1 MVADMAQR
9 TTTQGQEQGQGFI
22 VVLDELAFHAK
33 PSKFNLG
40 LRNAFFGLA
49 EISSFLCCWLLVIT
63 MTTKAL
69 AEEAPVPNPAFYETA
84 KEGWFWYHDP
94 PPKTPEELDEKSTIT
109 REAGPKVFETKN
121 PLMDK
126 YTINDI
132 WNLHPDEFQGLL
144 NGIQKKAV
152 QTPSEK
158 NILEYLIMQDVA
170 RRKALAYAN
179 ATKFVTQKYSDKF
192 NINQVY
198 PTTTPGISA
207 RVQEQQKEISSTI
220 LAARENH
227 ALLFFV
233 GQGCGFC
240 DKQAAILTYFV
251 EKYGWQIKPIDIGQH
266 TTLAARFNIT
276 TTPTLVLIKNG
287 TEQAMPVS
295 VGVVAHSEL
304 ERKLYQAIRY
314 LGGETRIDTFQ
325 TYDYQKGGA
334 LDPAAI
340 LETEDQPW
348 TGR

>member
-1 MVADMAQR
+1 MV
-9 TTTQGQEQGQGFI
+9 TGSVKGVIGS
-22 VVLDELAFHAK
+22 L
-33 PSKFNLG
+33 
-40 LRNAFFGLA
+40 
-49 EISSFLCCWLLVIT
+49 LCCWLLVIT
-63 MTTKAL
+63 MTTKTL
-69 AEEAPVPNPAFYETA
+69 AEDVSSPEPAFYETA

-94 PPKTPEELDEKSTIT
+94 PPEAPEESGSHNNSTIT

-121 PLMDK
+121 PSMDK

-144 NGIQKKAV
+144 NGVQKKAV
-152 QTPSEK
+152 QTPNEK

-233 GQGCGFC
+233 SHGCGFC
-240 DKQAAILTYFV
+240 DKQTAILTYFV
-251 EKYGWQIKPIDIGQH
+251 EKYGWQIKLIDIDQQ

-276 TTPTLVLIKNG
+276 TTPTLVLIKDG
-287 TEQAMPVS
+287 TEHAMPIS
-295 VGVVAHSEL
+295 VGVVALSEL

-314 LGGETRIDTFQ
+314 MGGETNIDTFQ

-334 LDPAAI
+334 LDPGAI
-340 LETEDQPW
+340 LETEEQPW
-348 TGR
+348 RER

>member
-1 MVADMAQR
+1 MV
-9 TTTQGQEQGQGFI
+9 TGFGNRI
-22 VVLDELAFHAK
+22 IG
-33 PSKFNLG
+33 SW
-40 LRNAFFGLA
+40 
-49 EISSFLCCWLLVIT
+49 LCCWLLVIT

-69 AEEAPVPNPAFYETA
+69 AEEVLSPEPAFYKTA
-84 KEGWFWYHDP
+84 KEGWFWYREP
-94 PPKTPEELDEKSTIT
+94 PPGVAEESDSHNSTIT
-109 REAGPKVFETKN
+109 REAGPKAFEKKN
-121 PLMDK
+121 PSMDK
-126 YTINDI
+126 YTIKEI

-144 NGIQKKAV
+144 NGVQKKAV
-152 QTPSEK
+152 QTPNEK

-207 RVQEQQKEISSTI
+207 RVQEQQKEISGTI

-233 GQGCGFC
+233 SQGCGFC

-251 EKYGWQIKPIDIGQH
+251 EKYGWQIKPIDIGRH
-266 TTLAARFNIT
+266 STLAARFNIT

-287 TEQAMPVS
+287 TEQSMPIA
-295 VGVVAHSEL
+295 VGVVALSEM

-314 LGGETRIDTFQ
+314 MGGETNIDTFQ

-334 LDPAAI
+334 LDPGAI
-340 LETEDQPW
+340 LETEEQPW
-348 TGR
+348 RER

>member
-1 MVADMAQR
+1 MV
-9 TTTQGQEQGQGFI
+9 TG
-22 VVLDELAFHAK
+22 
-33 PSKFNLG
+33 LG
-40 LRNAFFGLA
+40 RGIIGRGIIGAW
-49 EISSFLCCWLLVIT
+49 LCCWLLVMA

-69 AEEAPVPNPAFYETA
+69 AEEVPSPGPAFYATA

-94 PPKTPEELDEKSTIT
+94 PREVVEEPATLDNSTIT
-109 REAGPKVFETKN
+109 REAGPKVFETRN
-121 PLMDK
+121 PSMDN

-144 NGIQKKAV
+144 NGVQKKAV
-152 QTPSEK
+152 QTPNEK

-220 LAARENH
+220 LAARANH

-233 GQGCGFC
+233 GQGCAFC
-240 DKQAAILTYFV
+240 DRQAAILTYFV
-251 EKYGWQIKPIDIGQH
+251 EKYGWQIKPIDIGQY

-276 TTPTLVLIKNG
+276 TTPTLVLIKDK
-287 TEQAMPVS
+287 TEQSMPIS
-295 VGVVAHSEL
+295 VGVVALSEL

-314 LGGETRIDTFQ
+314 LGGDTNIDTFQ

-334 LDPAAI
+334 FDPGAI
-340 LETEDQPW
+340 LEIEEQPW
-348 TGR
+348 RER

>member
-1 MVADMAQR
+1 MV
-9 TTTQGQEQGQGFI
+9 TY
-22 VVLDELAFHAK
+22 
-33 PSKFNLG
+33 
-40 LRNAFFGLA
+40 FGNG
-49 EISSFLCCWLLVIT
+49 IIGSWLCCWLLVIT
-63 MTTKAL
+63 VTTMAL
-69 AEEAPVPNPAFYETA
+69 AEEVPSPGPAFYETA

-94 PPKTPEELDEKSTIT
+94 PPEVPEESDSHNNSTIT
-109 REAGPKVFETKN
+109 REAGPKVFETRN
-121 PLMDK
+121 PSMDK

-144 NGIQKKAV
+144 NGVQKKAV
-152 QTPSEK
+152 QTPNEK

-233 GQGCGFC
+233 AQGCGFC

-251 EKYGWQIKPIDIGQH
+251 EKYGWQIKPIDIGRH

-276 TTPTLVLIKNG
+276 TTPTLVLIKDG
-287 TEQAMPVS
+287 TEQSIPIS
-295 VGVVAHSEL
+295 VGVVALSEL

-314 LGGETRIDTFQ
+314 LGGETNIDTFQ

-334 LDPAAI
+334 IDPGAI
-340 LETEDQPW
+340 LETEEQPW
-348 TGR
+348 RER

>member
-1 MVADMAQR
+1 MV
-9 TTTQGQEQGQGFI
+9 TG
-22 VVLDELAFHAK
+22 
-33 PSKFNLG
+33 LG
-40 LRNAFFGLA
+40 NG
-49 EISSFLCCWLLVIT
+49 IIGSSLCCWLCCWLLVIT

-69 AEEAPVPNPAFYETA
+69 AEEVPSPEKAFYETA

-94 PPKTPEELDEKSTIT
+94 PPEVPEESESHNNSTIT

-121 PLMDK
+121 PSMDK

-144 NGIQKKAV
+144 NGVQKKAV
-152 QTPSEK
+152 QTPNEK

-251 EKYGWQIKPIDIGQH
+251 EKYGWQIKPIDIGRH

-287 TEQAMPVS
+287 TEQSMPIS
-295 VGVVAHSEL
+295 VGVVALSEL

-314 LGGETRIDTFQ
+314 LGGETNIDTFQ

-334 LDPAAI
+334 LDPGAI
-340 LETEDQPW
+340 LETEEQPW
-348 TGR
+348 RER

>member
-1 MVADMAQR
+1 MV
-9 TTTQGQEQGQGFI
+9 TGFGNRI
-22 VVLDELAFHAK
+22 IG
-33 PSKFNLG
+33 SW
-40 LRNAFFGLA
+40 
-49 EISSFLCCWLLVIT
+49 LCCWLMVIT
-63 MTTKAL
+63 MTTKVL
-69 AEEAPVPNPAFYETA
+69 AEEVLSPEPAFYNTA
-84 KEGWFWYHDP
+84 KEGWFWYHNP
-94 PPKTPEELDEKSTIT
+94 PPGVPEKSDSHNKSTIT
-109 REAGPKVFETKN
+109 REAGPKAFEKKN
-121 PLMDK
+121 PSMDK
-126 YTINDI
+126 YTIKEI

-144 NGIQKKAV
+144 NGVQKKAV
-152 QTPSEK
+152 QTPNEQ

-198 PTTTPGISA
+198 PITTPGISA
-207 RVQEQQKEISSTI
+207 RVQEQQKEISGTI

-266 TTLAARFNIT
+266 STLAARFNIT

-287 TEQAMPVS
+287 TEQSMPIS
-295 VGVVAHSEL
+295 VGVVALSEM

-314 LGGETRIDTFQ
+314 MGGETNIDTFQ

-334 LDPAAI
+334 LDPGAI
-340 LETEDQPW
+340 LETEEQPW
-348 TGR
+348 RER

>member
-1 MVADMAQR
+1 MV
-9 TTTQGQEQGQGFI
+9 TGFGNRI
-22 VVLDELAFHAK
+22 IG
-33 PSKFNLG
+33 SW
-40 LRNAFFGLA
+40 
-49 EISSFLCCWLLVIT
+49 LCCLLLVIT

-69 AEEAPVPNPAFYETA
+69 AEEVLSPEPVFYKTA

-94 PPKTPEELDEKSTIT
+94 PPGVAEESDSHNKSTIT
-109 REAGPKVFETKN
+109 REAGPKAFEKKN
-121 PLMDK
+121 PSMDK
-126 YTINDI
+126 YTIKEI

-144 NGIQKKAV
+144 NGVQKKAV
-152 QTPSEK
+152 QNPNEK

-207 RVQEQQKEISSTI
+207 RVQEQQKEISGTI

-233 GQGCGFC
+233 SQGCGFC

-251 EKYGWQIKPIDIGQH
+251 EKYGWQIKPIDIGRH
-266 TTLAARFNIT
+266 STLAARFNIT

-287 TEQAMPVS
+287 TEQSMPIS
-295 VGVVAHSEL
+295 VGVVALSEM

-314 LGGETRIDTFQ
+314 MGGETNIDTFQ

-334 LDPAAI
+334 LDPGAI
-340 LETEDQPW
+340 LETEEQPW
-348 TGR
+348 RER

>member
-1 MVADMAQR
+1 MV
-9 TTTQGQEQGQGFI
+9 TGFGNRI
-22 VVLDELAFHAK
+22 IG
-33 PSKFNLG
+33 SW
-40 LRNAFFGLA
+40 
-49 EISSFLCCWLLVIT
+49 LCCWLLVIT

-69 AEEAPVPNPAFYETA
+69 AEEVPSPEPAFYKTA

-94 PPKTPEELDEKSTIT
+94 PPGVAEESDSHNSTIT
-109 REAGPKVFETKN
+109 REAGPKAFEKKN
-121 PLMDK
+121 PSMDK
-126 YTINDI
+126 YTIKEI

-144 NGIQKKAV
+144 NGVQKKAV
-152 QTPSEK
+152 QTPNEK

-207 RVQEQQKEISSTI
+207 RVQEQQKEISGTI

-233 GQGCGFC
+233 SQGCGFC

-251 EKYGWQIKPIDIGQH
+251 EKYGWQIKPIDIGRH
-266 TTLAARFNIT
+266 STLAARFNIT

-287 TEQAMPVS
+287 TEQSMPIA
-295 VGVVAHSEL
+295 VGVVALSEM

-314 LGGETRIDTFQ
+314 MGGETNIDTFQ

-334 LDPAAI
+334 LDPGAI
-340 LETEDQPW
+340 LETEEQPW
-348 TGR
+348 RER

>member
-1 MVADMAQR
+1 LVTD
-9 TTTQGQEQGQGFI
+9 
-22 VVLDELAFHAK
+22 
-33 PSKFNLG
+33 
-40 LRNAFFGLA
+40 FGNGN
-49 EISSFLCCWLLVIT
+49 IGSWLCCLLLVIT

-69 AEEAPVPNPAFYETA
+69 AEEVPSPEPAFYKTA

-94 PPKTPEELDEKSTIT
+94 PPGVAEESDSYNKSTIT
-109 REAGPKVFETKN
+109 REAGPKAFEKKN
-121 PLMDK
+121 PSMDK
-126 YTINDI
+126 YTIKEI

-144 NGIQKKAV
+144 NGVQKKAV
-152 QTPSEK
+152 QTPNEK

-207 RVQEQQKEISSTI
+207 RVQEQQKEISGTI

-233 GQGCGFC
+233 SQGCGFC

-251 EKYGWQIKPIDIGQH
+251 EKYGWQIKPIDIGRH
-266 TTLAARFNIT
+266 STLAARFNIT

-287 TEQAMPVS
+287 TEQSMPIS
-295 VGVVAHSEL
+295 VGVVALSEM

-314 LGGETRIDTFQ
+314 MGGETNIDTFQ

-334 LDPAAI
+334 LDPGAI
-340 LETEDQPW
+340 LETEEQPW
-348 TGR
+348 RER

>member
-1 MVADMAQR
+1 MVTGLVVGADKWI
-9 TTTQGQEQGQGFI
+9 G
-22 VVLDELAFHAK
+22 
-33 PSKFNLG
+33 G
-40 LRNAFFGLA
+40 L
-49 EISSFLCCWLLVIT
+49 LCCWLLVVT

-69 AEEAPVPNPAFYETA
+69 AEEVSSQEPPFYETA
-84 KEGWFWYHDP
+84 KEGWFWYQDP
-94 PPKTPEELDEKSTIT
+94 PAEVPEESDSPKNTNIT

-121 PLMDK
+121 PSMDK

-144 NGIQKKAV
+144 NGVQKKAV
-152 QTPSEK
+152 QTPNEK
-158 NILEYLIMQDVA
+158 NVLEYLIMQDVA

-207 RVQEQQKEISSTI
+207 RVQEQQKEISGMI
-220 LAARENH
+220 MAAREDH

-240 DKQAAILTYFV
+240 DKQAAILAYFV

-266 TTLAARFNIT
+266 TTVAARFNVT

-287 TEQAMPVS
+287 TEQSMPVA
-295 VGVVAHSEL
+295 VGVVALSEL

-314 LGGETRIDTFQ
+314 LGGETNIDTFQ

-334 LDPAAI
+334 LDPGAI
-340 LETEDQPW
+340 LENEDQPW
-348 TGR
+348 KER

>member
-1 MVADMAQR
+1 MVAGYDNQ
-9 TTTQGQEQGQGFI
+9 
-22 VVLDELAFHAK
+22 
-33 PSKFNLG
+33 
-40 LRNAFFGLA
+40 
-49 EISSFLCCWLLVIT
+49 LCSWLLVVFIT
-63 MTTKAL
+63 IITTMAPTASVL
-69 AEEAPVPNPAFYETA
+69 AEDVLAPKPAFYDTA

-94 PPKTPEELDEKSTIT
+94 LPKMPEELAAKSTIT

-121 PLMDK
+121 PTMDK

-144 NGIQKKAV
+144 NGVQKKAV
-152 QTPSEK
+152 QTPTEK
-158 NILEYLIMQDVA
+158 NILEYLTMQDVA

-192 NINQVY
+192 NISQVY
-198 PTTTPGISA
+198 PTTAPGVSA
-207 RVQEQQKEISSTI
+207 KVQEQQKEISSTI

-240 DKQAAILTYFV
+240 DKQAAILAYFV
-251 EKYGWQIKPIDIGQH
+251 EKYGWQIKPIDIDQH
-266 TTLAARFNIT
+266 ATVAARFNIT

-295 VGVVAHSEL
+295 VGVVAQSEL

-314 LGGETRIDTFQ
+314 LGGETKIDTFQ

-334 LDPAAI
+334 LDPGSI
-340 LETEDQPW
+340 LENEDQPW
-348 TGR
+348 KER

>member
-1 MVADMAQR
+1 MVA
-9 TTTQGQEQGQGFI
+9 GVSNWIG
-22 VVLDELAFHAK
+22 
-33 PSKFNLG
+33 SW
-40 LRNAFFGLA
+40 
-49 EISSFLCCWLLVIT
+49 LCCWLLVVT

-69 AEEAPVPNPAFYETA
+69 ADDVSSPEPPFYETA
-84 KEGWFWYHDP
+84 KEGWFWYQDP
-94 PPKTPEELDEKSTIT
+94 PAEVPEESDSLKKATIT
-109 REAGPKVFETKN
+109 REAGPKVFETQN
-121 PLMDK
+121 PSMDK
-126 YTINDI
+126 YTVNDI

-144 NGIQKKAV
+144 NGVQKKAV
-152 QTPSEK
+152 QTPNEK

-207 RVQEQQKEISSTI
+207 RVQEQQKEISGTI
-220 LAARENH
+220 MAAREDH

-233 GQGCGFC
+233 SQGCGFC
-240 DKQAAILTYFV
+240 DKQVAILTYFV

-266 TTLAARFNIT
+266 TTVAARFNVT

-287 TEQAMPVS
+287 TEQSMPVS
-295 VGVVAHSEL
+295 VGVVSQSEL

-314 LGGETRIDTFQ
+314 LGGETNIDTFQ

-334 LDPAAI
+334 LDTGAI
-340 LETEDQPW
+340 LENEDQPW
-348 TGR
+348 KERQ

>member
-1 MVADMAQR
+1 MV
-9 TTTQGQEQGQGFI
+9 TGFGNRI
-22 VVLDELAFHAK
+22 IG
-33 PSKFNLG
+33 SW
-40 LRNAFFGLA
+40 
-49 EISSFLCCWLLVIT
+49 LCCWLLVIT

-69 AEEAPVPNPAFYETA
+69 AEEVLSPEPVFYKTA

-94 PPKTPEELDEKSTIT
+94 PPGVAEESDSHNSTIT
-109 REAGPKVFETKN
+109 REAGPKAFEKKN
-121 PLMDK
+121 PSMDK
-126 YTINDI
+126 YTIKEI

-144 NGIQKKAV
+144 NGVQKKAV
-152 QTPSEK
+152 QTPNEK

-179 ATKFVTQKYSDKF
+179 ASKFVTQKYSDKF

-207 RVQEQQKEISSTI
+207 RVQEQQKEISGTI

-233 GQGCGFC
+233 SQGCGFC

-251 EKYGWQIKPIDIGQH
+251 EKYGWQIKPIDIGRH
-266 TTLAARFNIT
+266 STLAARFNIT

-287 TEQAMPVS
+287 TEQSMPIA
-295 VGVVAHSEL
+295 VGVVALSEM

-314 LGGETRIDTFQ
+314 MGGETNIDTFQ

-334 LDPAAI
+334 LDPGAI
-340 LETEDQPW
+340 LETEEQPW
-348 TGR
+348 RER

>member
-1 MVADMAQR
+1 MV
-9 TTTQGQEQGQGFI
+9 TGFGNRI
-22 VVLDELAFHAK
+22 IG
-33 PSKFNLG
+33 SW
-40 LRNAFFGLA
+40 
-49 EISSFLCCWLLVIT
+49 LCCWLLVIT
-63 MTTKAL
+63 MTTKVL
-69 AEEAPVPNPAFYETA
+69 AEEVPSPEPAFYKTA

-94 PPKTPEELDEKSTIT
+94 PPGVAEESDSHNSTIT
-109 REAGPKVFETKN
+109 REAGPKAFEKKN
-121 PLMDK
+121 PSMDK
-126 YTINDI
+126 YTIKEI

-144 NGIQKKAV
+144 NGVQKKAV
-152 QTPSEK
+152 QTPNEK

-207 RVQEQQKEISSTI
+207 RVQEQQKEISGTI

-233 GQGCGFC
+233 SQGCGFC

-251 EKYGWQIKPIDIGQH
+251 EKYGWQIKPIDIGRH
-266 TTLAARFNIT
+266 STLAARFNIT

-287 TEQAMPVS
+287 TEQSMPIA
-295 VGVVAHSEL
+295 VGVVALSEM

-314 LGGETRIDTFQ
+314 MGGETNIDTFQ

-334 LDPAAI
+334 LDPGAI
-340 LETEDQPW
+340 LETEEQPW
-348 TGR
+348 RER

>member
-1 MVADMAQR
+1 MV
-9 TTTQGQEQGQGFI
+9 TGFGRGI
-22 VVLDELAFHAK
+22 IGRGIIGAW
-33 PSKFNLG
+33 
-40 LRNAFFGLA
+40 
-49 EISSFLCCWLLVIT
+49 LCSWLLIMA

-69 AEEAPVPNPAFYETA
+69 AEEIPASGPAFYETA

-94 PPKTPEELDEKSTIT
+94 APEVVEEPAILDNSTIT
-109 REAGPKVFETKN
+109 REAGPKVFETRN
-121 PLMDK
+121 PSMDD

-144 NGIQKKAV
+144 NGVQKKAV
-152 QTPSEK
+152 QTPNEK

-233 GQGCGFC
+233 GESCGFC

-251 EKYGWQIKPIDIGQH
+251 EKYGWQIKPIDIGRH
-266 TTLAARFNIT
+266 TTLATRFNIT
-276 TTPTLVLIKNG
+276 TTPTLVLIKDK
-287 TEQAMPVS
+287 TEQSMPIS
-295 VGVVAHSEL
+295 VGVVALSEL

-314 LGGETRIDTFQ
+314 LGGDTNIDTFQ

-334 LDPAAI
+334 FDPGAI
-340 LETEDQPW
+340 LEIEEQPW
-348 TGR
+348 RKR

>member
-1 MVADMAQR
+1 MV
-9 TTTQGQEQGQGFI
+9 TGFGNRI
-22 VVLDELAFHAK
+22 IG
-33 PSKFNLG
+33 SW
-40 LRNAFFGLA
+40 
-49 EISSFLCCWLLVIT
+49 LCCLLLVIT
-63 MTTKAL
+63 MMTKVL
-69 AEEAPVPNPAFYETA
+69 AEEVLSPEPAFYKTA

-94 PPKTPEELDEKSTIT
+94 PPGVAEESDSHNSTIT
-109 REAGPKVFETKN
+109 REAGPKAFEKKN
-121 PLMDK
+121 PSMDK
-126 YTINDI
+126 YTIKEI

-144 NGIQKKAV
+144 NGVQKKAV
-152 QTPSEK
+152 QTPNEK

-207 RVQEQQKEISSTI
+207 RVQEQQKEISGTI

-251 EKYGWQIKPIDIGQH
+251 EKYGWQIKPIDIGRH
-266 TTLAARFNIT
+266 STLAARFNIT

-287 TEQAMPVS
+287 TEQSMPIA
-295 VGVVAHSEL
+295 VGVVALSEM

-314 LGGETRIDTFQ
+314 MGGETNIDTFQ

-334 LDPAAI
+334 LDPGAI
-340 LETEDQPW
+340 LETEEQPW
-348 TGR
+348 RER

>member
-1 MVADMAQR
+1 MV
-9 TTTQGQEQGQGFI
+9 TGFGNRI
-22 VVLDELAFHAK
+22 IG
-33 PSKFNLG
+33 SW
-40 LRNAFFGLA
+40 
-49 EISSFLCCWLLVIT
+49 LCCWLLVIT

-69 AEEAPVPNPAFYETA
+69 AEEVLSPEPAFYKTA

-94 PPKTPEELDEKSTIT
+94 PPGVAEESDSHNSTIT
-109 REAGPKVFETKN
+109 REAGPKAFEKKN
-121 PLMDK
+121 PSMDK
-126 YTINDI
+126 YTIKEI

-144 NGIQKKAV
+144 NGVQKKAV
-152 QTPSEK
+152 QTPNEK

-207 RVQEQQKEISSTI
+207 RVQEQQKEISGTI

-233 GQGCGFC
+233 SQGCGFC

-251 EKYGWQIKPIDIGQH
+251 EKYGWQIKPIDIGRH
-266 TTLAARFNIT
+266 STLAARFNIT

-287 TEQAMPVS
+287 TEQSMPIA
-295 VGVVAHSEL
+295 VGVVALSEM

-314 LGGETRIDTFQ
+314 MGGETNIDTFQ

-334 LDPAAI
+334 LDPGAI
-340 LETEDQPW
+340 LETEEQPW
-348 TGR
+348 RER

>member
-1 MVADMAQR
+1 MV
-9 TTTQGQEQGQGFI
+9 TGFGNRI
-22 VVLDELAFHAK
+22 IG
-33 PSKFNLG
+33 SW
-40 LRNAFFGLA
+40 
-49 EISSFLCCWLLVIT
+49 LCCWLLVIT
-63 MTTKAL
+63 MTTKVL
-69 AEEAPVPNPAFYETA
+69 AEEFLSPEPVFYKTA

-94 PPKTPEELDEKSTIT
+94 PPGVAEESDSHNKSTIT
-109 REAGPKVFETKN
+109 REAGPKAFEKKN
-121 PLMDK
+121 PSMDK
-126 YTINDI
+126 YTIKEI

-144 NGIQKKAV
+144 NGVQKKAV
-152 QTPSEK
+152 QTPNEK

-179 ATKFVTQKYSDKF
+179 ASKFVTQKYSDKF

-207 RVQEQQKEISSTI
+207 RVQEQQKEISGAI

-240 DKQAAILTYFV
+240 DKEAAILTYFV
-251 EKYGWQIKPIDIGQH
+251 EKYGWQIKPIDIGRH
-266 TTLAARFNIT
+266 STLAARFNIT

-287 TEQAMPVS
+287 TEQSMPIS
-295 VGVVAHSEL
+295 VGVVALSEM

-314 LGGETRIDTFQ
+314 MGGETNIDTFQ

-334 LDPAAI
+334 LDPGAI
-340 LETEDQPW
+340 LETEEQPW
-348 TGR
+348 RER

>member
-1 MVADMAQR
+1 VVA
-9 TTTQGQEQGQGFI
+9 GFGNWI
-22 VVLDELAFHAK
+22 
-33 PSKFNLG
+33 G
-40 LRNAFFGLA
+40 CW
-49 EISSFLCCWLLVIT
+49 LCCWLLVVI

-69 AEEAPVPNPAFYETA
+69 AEEVPSPEPAFYETA
-84 KEGWFWYHDP
+84 KEGWFWYQELP
-94 PPKTPEELDEKSTIT
+94 PEVPEESDRPENATIT

-121 PLMDK
+121 PSMDK

-144 NGIQKKAV
+144 NGVQKKAV
-152 QTPSEK
+152 QIPNEK

-220 LAARENH
+220 MAAREDH

-233 GQGCGFC
+233 SQGCGFC
-240 DKQAAILTYFV
+240 DKQAAILAYFV

-276 TTPTLVLIKNG
+276 TTPTLLLIKNG
-287 TEQAMPVS
+287 TEQSMPVA
-295 VGVVAHSEL
+295 VGVVAQSEL

-314 LGGETRIDTFQ
+314 LGGETNIETFQ
-325 TYDYQKGGA
+325 TYDYQKGSA
-334 LDPAAI
+334 LDPDAI
-340 LETEDQPW
+340 LETEKQPW
-348 TGR
+348 RER

>member
-1 MVADMAQR
+1 MV
-9 TTTQGQEQGQGFI
+9 TGFGNGI
-22 VVLDELAFHAK
+22 IG
-33 PSKFNLG
+33 SW
-40 LRNAFFGLA
+40 
-49 EISSFLCCWLLVIT
+49 LCCWLLVIT
-63 MTTKAL
+63 VTTMAL
-69 AEEAPVPNPAFYETA
+69 AEEVPSPEPAFYETA

-94 PPKTPEELDEKSTIT
+94 PPEVPEESDSHNNSTIT
-109 REAGPKVFETKN
+109 REAGPKVFETRN
-121 PLMDK
+121 PSMDK

-144 NGIQKKAV
+144 NGVQKKAV
-152 QTPSEK
+152 QTPNEK

-233 GQGCGFC
+233 AQRCGFC

-251 EKYGWQIKPIDIGQH
+251 EKYGWQIKPIDIGRH

-276 TTPTLVLIKNG
+276 TTPTLVLIKDG
-287 TEQAMPVS
+287 TEQSMPIS
-295 VGVVAHSEL
+295 VGVVALSEL

-314 LGGETRIDTFQ
+314 LGGETNIDTFQ
-325 TYDYQKGGA
+325 MYDYQKGGA
-334 LDPAAI
+334 LDPGAI
-340 LETEDQPW
+340 LETEEQPW
-348 TGR
+348 RER

>member
-1 MVADMAQR
+1 
-9 TTTQGQEQGQGFI
+9 
-22 VVLDELAFHAK
+22 
-33 PSKFNLG
+33 
-40 LRNAFFGLA
+40 
-49 EISSFLCCWLLVIT
+49 

-69 AEEAPVPNPAFYETA
+69 AEEVLSPEPVFYKTA
-84 KEGWFWYHDP
+84 KEGWFWYDDP
-94 PPKTPEELDEKSTIT
+94 PPGVAEESDSHNSTIT
-109 REAGPKVFETKN
+109 REAGPKAFEKKN
-121 PLMDK
+121 PSMDK
-126 YTINDI
+126 YTIKEI

-144 NGIQKKAV
+144 NGVQKKAV
-152 QTPSEK
+152 QNPNEK

-207 RVQEQQKEISSTI
+207 RVQEQQKEISGTI

-233 GQGCGFC
+233 SQGCGFC

-251 EKYGWQIKPIDIGQH
+251 EKYGWQIKPIDIGRH
-266 TTLAARFNIT
+266 STLAARFNIT

-287 TEQAMPVS
+287 TEQSMPIA
-295 VGVVAHSEL
+295 VGVVALSEM

-314 LGGETRIDTFQ
+314 MGGETNIDTFQ

-334 LDPAAI
+334 LDPGAI
-340 LETEDQPW
+340 LETGEQPW
-348 TGR
+348 RER

>member
-1 MVADMAQR
+1 LV
-9 TTTQGQEQGQGFI
+9 TGFGNGI
-22 VVLDELAFHAK
+22 IGSWL
-33 PSKFNLG
+33 S
-40 LRNAFFGLA
+40 
-49 EISSFLCCWLLVIT
+49 CWFLVIT
-63 MTTKAL
+63 MTTTAL
-69 AEEAPVPNPAFYETA
+69 AEEVPSPEPAFYKTA

-94 PPKTPEELDEKSTIT
+94 PPGVAEESDNHSSTIT
-109 REAGPKVFETKN
+109 REAGPKAFEKKN
-121 PLMDK
+121 PSMDN
-126 YTINDI
+126 YTIKEI

-144 NGIQKKAV
+144 NGVQKKAV
-152 QTPSEK
+152 QTPNEK

-233 GQGCGFC
+233 SQGCGFC
-240 DKQAAILTYFV
+240 DKQTAILTYFV
-251 EKYGWQIKPIDIGQH
+251 EKYGWQIKPIDIGRH

-276 TTPTLVLIKNG
+276 TTPTLVLIKDK
-287 TEQAMPVS
+287 TEQSMPIS
-295 VGVVAHSEL
+295 VGVVALSEL

-314 LGGETRIDTFQ
+314 LGGDTNIDTFQ

-334 LDPAAI
+334 LDPGAI
-340 LETEDQPW
+340 LEIEEQPW
-348 TGR
+348 RER

>member
-1 MVADMAQR
+1 
-9 TTTQGQEQGQGFI
+9 
-22 VVLDELAFHAK
+22 VVTV
-33 PSKFNLG
+33 
-40 LRNAFFGLA
+40 FGKGI
-49 EISSFLCCWLLVIT
+49 ISAWLCSWLLIMA
-63 MTTKAL
+63 MTTRAL
-69 AEEAPVPNPAFYETA
+69 AEEIPASGPAFYETA

-94 PPKTPEELDEKSTIT
+94 PREVVEDSATLDNSTIT
-109 REAGPKVFETKN
+109 REAGPKVFETRN
-121 PLMDK
+121 PSMDN

-144 NGIQKKAV
+144 NGVQKKAV
-152 QTPSEK
+152 QTPNEK

-233 GQGCGFC
+233 SQGCGFC
-240 DKQAAILTYFV
+240 DKQTAILTYFV
-251 EKYGWQIKPIDIGQH
+251 EKYGWQIKPIDIGRH

-276 TTPTLVLIKNG
+276 TTPTLVLIKDK
-287 TEQAMPVS
+287 TELSMPIS
-295 VGVVAHSEL
+295 VGVVALSEL

-314 LGGETRIDTFQ
+314 LGGDTNIDTFQ

-334 LDPAAI
+334 LDPGAI
-340 LETEDQPW
+340 LEIEEQPW
-348 TGR
+348 RKR